1 MASRFKNDIAVSGL
15 IPGIMV
21 FIIIA
26 VGAASFI
33 MLTNEFNIH
42 YDSVIGDPVNNTGI
56 LAGNNSSAYM
66 AVKTTSDTI
75 NSNLPAGILIGF
87 LFAALVVILLV
98 WAILKKGGD

>member
-1 MASRFKNDIAVSGL
+1 MVSKFKNDIAASGL
-15 IPGIMV
+15 IPGIMM

-33 MLTNEFNIH
+33 MLTNEFDIH
-42 YDSVIGDPVNNTGI
+42 YNSVINDPVNNTGI
-56 LAGNNSSAYM
+56 LAGNNSSAYT

-75 NSNLPAGILIGF
+75 LSNLPVGILIGF
-87 LFAALVVILLV
+87 LFAVIVAIMLV